1 MQIVL
6 IIVLSFCAWFLPFPS
21 DVNLYFFIIFL
32 KPKSMRFQKIL
43 EIILLDKSIV
53 SKKGCKRTKGK
64 ATSQLNKNFIRKN
77 RQSILKNPKNTYNR
91 DKNKVR
97 VKKIQLATVLPNTS
111 SFLCLKLLYT
121 S

>member
-1 MQIVL
+1 ML
-6 IIVLSFCAWFLPFPS
+6 IIVLWAWFLPFPS
-21 DVNLYFFIIFL
+21 DVNLYSFIIFL

-64 ATSQLNKNFIRKN
+64 ATSQLNKNLIRKN
-77 RQSILKNPKNTYNR
+77 RQNILKNQKNTYNR
-91 DKNKVR
+91 DKNIVR

-111 SFLCLKLLYT
+111 SFLCLELLYT